1 MDWATEQGLEKVG
14 SGKVREIYRVGP
26 GRLLLVASNRIS
38 AFDVIMHEEIPKK
51 GRVLTGLS
59 AYWCQRITRELGGR
73 IKTHFIS
80 VDPTDLPRSISLPK
94 DLDGRWMLVREANML
109 PLEMVVRGYLAGSAW
124 EEYKNQGTVHGM
136 EAPRGLLQSQ
146 RLAEP
151 MVTPS
156 TKATEGHDENINASQ
171 AISIVG
177 KETYEKASAM
187 CLEIF
192 EFASAHLESVGI
204 VLADTKFELGWIDGE
219 LCLCDEVLTPDSSR
233 FWPKAKYEPGTNPP
247 SLDKQPL
254 RDWLATQPWD
264 RKPPPPTLPEWVLSE
279 TSQRYLS
286 CYAMIT
292 GNSL

>member
-1 MDWATEQGLEKVG
+1 MDWAMQQGLEKIG
-14 SGKVREIYRVGP
+14 SGKVREIYRVAP
-26 GRLLLVASNRIS
+26 GELLLVASNRIS
-38 AFDVIMHEEIPKK
+38 AFDVIMQEEIPEK

-59 AYWCQRITRELGGR
+59 AYWCRRISEELGGR

-80 VDPTDLPRSISLPK
+80 VDPLDLPRSISIPEELE
-94 DLDGRWMLVREANML
+94 GRWMLVREARML

-124 EEYKNQGTVHGM
+124 EEYKDHGTVHGI
-136 EAPRGLLQSQ
+136 AVPGGLLRAA
-146 RLAEP
+146 RLEMP

-156 TKATEGHDENINASQ
+156 TKASEGHDENIDDST
-171 AISIVG
+171 AIAMVG
-177 KETYEKASAM
+177 RETYERASAI
-187 CLEIF
+187 CLELF

-233 FWPKAKYEPGTNPP
+233 FWPMAAYEPGINPP

-254 RDWLATQPWD
+254 RDWLASQPWD
-264 RKPPPPTLPEWVLSE
+264 RKPPPPALPDEVVKE

-292 GNSL
+292 GDSL